1 MIRLIGVVGK
11 VFVLDL
17 ASDMEGT
24 ISLTGGISKDVDE
37 NICTLEELKY
47 IETSFKTKRVSMSG
61 GDISKVVE
69 RIATLSSSSGG
80 GGGIDPALLG
90 LKEDKSNKTT
100 TISGTGSNISYPT
113 TSAVVNYMSGTLT
126 SFKTSLELNTYA
138 RLADMTSRLSTK
150 VDKTQLIDY
159 PTTVEVDT
167 KINAIDL
174 SSKAD
179 KLVEIPRSALDIP
192 VSMGIPLY
200 TLDTGGN
207 YILCEPDFWVDIGNG
222 MCIPAYSK
230 SKLQRV

>member
-1 MIRLIGVVGK
+1 MITITTGDGK
-11 VFVLDL
+11 FFFSDFVNLFEEQSAEIDENALDL
-17 ASDMEGT
+17 KELQYLLSAYNT
-24 ISLTGGISKDVDE
+24 RRIYT
-37 NICTLEELKY
+37 NEEDYVK
-47 IETSFKTKRVSMSG
+47 IR
-61 GDISKVVE
+61 D
-69 RIATLSSSSGG
+69 RIALLSTSSSGG
-80 GGGIDPALLG
+80 GGDIDPALLG

-150 VDKTQLIDY
+150 VDKTQLMNY
-159 PTTVEVDT
+159 PTTIEVDN
-167 KINAIDL
+167 KIAAIDL

-179 KLVEIPRSALDIP
+179 KLVEIPQSALDIP

-207 YILCEPDFWVDIGNG
+207 YILCEPDSWVDIGNG

-230 SKLQRV
+230 SKLQGV

>member
-1 MIRLIGVVGK
+1 MITITTGDGK
-11 VFVLDL
+11 FFFSDFVNLFEEQSAEIDENALDL
-17 ASDMEGT
+17 KELQYLLSAYNT
-24 ISLTGGISKDVDE
+24 RRIYT
-37 NICTLEELKY
+37 NEEDYVK
-47 IETSFKTKRVSMSG
+47 IR
-61 GDISKVVE
+61 D
-69 RIATLSSSSGG
+69 RIALLSTSSSGG
-80 GGGIDPALLG
+80 GGDIDPALLG

-138 RLADMTSRLSTK
+138 RLSDMSSRLSTK

-159 PTTVEVDT
+159 PTAVEVDT
-167 KINAIDL
+167 KIAAVDL

-179 KLVEIPRSALDIP
+179 KLVEIPQSALDIP

-207 YILCEPDFWVDIGNG
+207 YILCEPDSWVDIGNG

-230 SKLQRV
+230 SKLQSV

>member
-1 MIRLIGVVGK
+1 MITITTGNGK
-11 VFVLDL
+11 FFFSDFVNLFEEQSAEIDENALDL
-17 ASDMEGT
+17 KELQYLLSAYNT
-24 ISLTGGISKDVDE
+24 RRIYT
-37 NICTLEELKY
+37 NEEDYVK
-47 IETSFKTKRVSMSG
+47 IR
-61 GDISKVVE
+61 D
-69 RIATLSSSSGG
+69 RIALLSTSSSGG
-80 GGGIDPALLG
+80 GGDIDPALLG

-138 RLADMTSRLSTK
+138 RLADMSSRLSTK

-167 KINAIDL
+167 KIAAIDL

-179 KLVEIPRSALDIP
+179 KLVEIPQSALDIP

-207 YILCEPDFWVDIGNG
+207 YILCEPDSWVDIGNG
-222 MCIPAYSK
+222 MCIPAYCK
-230 SKLQRV
+230 SKLQSI

>member
-1 MIRLIGVVGK
+1 MITITTGDGK
-11 VFVLDL
+11 FFFSDFVNLFEEQSAEIDENALDL
-17 ASDMEGT
+17 KELQYLLSAYNT
-24 ISLTGGISKDVDE
+24 RRIYT
-37 NICTLEELKY
+37 NEEDYVK
-47 IETSFKTKRVSMSG
+47 IR
-61 GDISKVVE
+61 D
-69 RIATLSSSSGG
+69 RIALLSASSSGG
-80 GGGIDPALLG
+80 GGDIDPALLG

-138 RLADMTSRLSTK
+138 RLSDLTSRLSTK
-150 VDKTQLIDY
+150 VDKTQLMNY
-159 PTTVEVDT
+159 PTTIEVDT
-167 KINAIDL
+167 KIAAVDL

-179 KLVEIPRSALDIP
+179 KLVEIPQSALDIP

-207 YILCEPDFWVDIGNG
+207 YILCEPDSWVDIGNG

-230 SKLQRV
+230 SKLQGV

>member
-1 MIRLIGVVGK
+1 MITITTGDGK
-11 VFVLDL
+11 FFFSDFVNLFEEQSAEIDENALDL
-17 ASDMEGT
+17 
-24 ISLTGGISKDVDE
+24 K
-37 NICTLEELKY
+37 ELQY
-47 IETSFKTKRVSMSG
+47 LLSAYNTKRIYINEEDYV
-61 GDISKVVE
+61 KVRD
-69 RIATLSSSSGG
+69 RIALLSASSSGG
-80 GGGIDPALLG
+80 GGDIDPALLG

-113 TSAVVNYMSGTLT
+113 TSAVVNYMNGTLT

-150 VDKTQLIDY
+150 VDKAQLISY
-159 PTTVEVDT
+159 PTTIEVDA
-167 KINAIDL
+167 KIAAIDL

-179 KLVEIPRSALDIP
+179 KLVEIPQSALDIP

-207 YILCEPDFWVDIGNG
+207 YILCEPDSWVDIGNG

-230 SKLQRV
+230 SKLQGV

>member
-1 MIRLIGVVGK
+1 MITITTGDGK
-11 VFVLDL
+11 FFFSDFVNLFEEQSAEIDENALDL
-17 ASDMEGT
+17 KELQYLLSAYNT
-24 ISLTGGISKDVDE
+24 RRIYT
-37 NICTLEELKY
+37 NEEDYVK
-47 IETSFKTKRVSMSG
+47 IR
-61 GDISKVVE
+61 D
-69 RIATLSSSSGG
+69 RIALLSTSSSGG
-80 GGGIDPALLG
+80 GGDIDPALLG

-167 KINAIDL
+167 KIAAIDL

-179 KLVEIPRSALDIP
+179 KLVEIPQSALDIP

-207 YILCEPDFWVDIGNG
+207 YVLCEPDSWVDIGNG
-222 MCIPAYSK
+222 MCIPAYCK
-230 SKLQRV
+230 SKLQSI

>member
-1 MIRLIGVVGK
+1 MITITTGDGK
-11 VFVLDL
+11 FFFSDFVNLFEEQSAEIDENALDL
-17 ASDMEGT
+17 
-24 ISLTGGISKDVDE
+24 K
-37 NICTLEELKY
+37 ELQY
-47 IETSFKTKRVSMSG
+47 LLSAYNTKRIYINEEDYV
-61 GDISKVVE
+61 KVRD
-69 RIATLSSSSGG
+69 RIALLSASSSGG
-80 GGGIDPALLG
+80 GGDIDPALLG

-138 RLADMTSRLSTK
+138 RLSDLTSRLSTK
-150 VDKTQLIDY
+150 VDKTQLMDY

-167 KINAIDL
+167 KIDAIDL

-179 KLVEIPRSALDIP
+179 KLIEIPQSDLDIP
-192 VSMGIPLY
+192 ISMGIPLY

-207 YILCEPDFWVDIGNG
+207 YVLCEPDSWVDIGNG

-230 SKLQRV
+230 SKLQSV

>member
-1 MIRLIGVVGK
+1 MITITTGDGK
-11 VFVLDL
+11 FFFSDFVNLFEEQSAEIDENALDL
-17 ASDMEGT
+17 KELQYLLSAYNT
-24 ISLTGGISKDVDE
+24 RRIYT
-37 NICTLEELKY
+37 NEEDYVK
-47 IETSFKTKRVSMSG
+47 IR
-61 GDISKVVE
+61 D
-69 RIATLSSSSGG
+69 RIALLSTSSSGG
-80 GGGIDPALLG
+80 GGDIDPALLG

-113 TSAVVNYMSGTLT
+113 TSAVVNYMNGTLT

-207 YILCEPDFWVDIGNG
+207 YILCEPDSWVDIGNG

-230 SKLQRV
+230 SKLQSV

>member
-1 MIRLIGVVGK
+1 MITITTGDGK
-11 VFVLDL
+11 FFFSDFVNLFEEQSAEIDENALDL
-17 ASDMEGT
+17 KELQYLLSAYNT
-24 ISLTGGISKDVDE
+24 RRIYT
-37 NICTLEELKY
+37 NEEDYVK
-47 IETSFKTKRVSMSG
+47 IR
-61 GDISKVVE
+61 D
-69 RIATLSSSSGG
+69 RIALLSTSSSGG
-80 GGGIDPALLG
+80 GGDIDPALLG

-138 RLADMTSRLSTK
+138 RLSDMTSRLSTK

-159 PTTVEVDT
+159 PTTIEVDT
-167 KINAIDL
+167 KIAAIDL

-179 KLVEIPRSALDIP
+179 KLVEIPQSALDIP

-207 YILCEPDFWVDIGNG
+207 YILCEPDSWVDIGNG

-230 SKLQRV
+230 SKLQSV

>member
-1 MIRLIGVVGK
+1 MITITTGDGK
-11 VFVLDL
+11 FFFSDFVNLFEEQSAEIDENALDL
-17 ASDMEGT
+17 KELQYLLSAYNT
-24 ISLTGGISKDVDE
+24 RRIYT
-37 NICTLEELKY
+37 NEEDYVK
-47 IETSFKTKRVSMSG
+47 IR
-61 GDISKVVE
+61 D
-69 RIATLSSSSGG
+69 RIALLSTSSSGG
-80 GGGIDPALLG
+80 GGDIDPALLG

-150 VDKTQLIDY
+150 VDKTQLMDY
-159 PTTVEVDT
+159 PTTIEVDT
-167 KINAIDL
+167 KIAAIDL

-179 KLVEIPRSALDIP
+179 KLVEIPQSALDIP

-207 YILCEPDFWVDIGNG
+207 YILCEPDSWVDIGNG

-230 SKLQRV
+230 SKLQSV

>member
-1 MIRLIGVVGK
+1 MITITTGNGK
-11 VFVLDL
+11 FFFSDFVNLFEEQSAEIDENALDL
-17 ASDMEGT
+17 KELQYLLSAYNT
-24 ISLTGGISKDVDE
+24 RRIYT
-37 NICTLEELKY
+37 NEEDYVK
-47 IETSFKTKRVSMSG
+47 IR
-61 GDISKVVE
+61 D
-69 RIATLSSSSGG
+69 RIALLSTSSSGG
-80 GGGIDPALLG
+80 GGDIDPALLG

-138 RLADMTSRLSTK
+138 KLSDMTSRLSTK
-150 VDKTQLIDY
+150 VDKTQLMNY
-159 PTTVEVDT
+159 PTTIEVDT
-167 KINAIDL
+167 KIAAIDL

-179 KLVEIPRSALDIP
+179 KLVEIPQSALDIP

-207 YILCEPDFWVDIGNG
+207 YILCEPDSWVDIGNG

-230 SKLQRV
+230 SKLQSV

>member
-1 MIRLIGVVGK
+1 MITITTGDGK
-11 VFVLDL
+11 FFFSDFVNLFEEQSAEIDENALDL
-17 ASDMEGT
+17 
-24 ISLTGGISKDVDE
+24 K
-37 NICTLEELKY
+37 ELQY
-47 IETSFKTKRVSMSG
+47 LLSAYNTKRIYINEEDYV
-61 GDISKVVE
+61 KVRD
-69 RIATLSSSSGG
+69 RIALLSASSSGG
-80 GGGIDPALLG
+80 GGDIDPALLG

-113 TSAVVNYMSGTLT
+113 TSAVVNYMNGTLT

-167 KINAIDL
+167 KIAAIDL

-179 KLVEIPRSALDIP
+179 KLVEIPQSALDIP

-207 YILCEPDFWVDIGNG
+207 YILCEPDSWVDIGNG

-230 SKLQRV
+230 SKLQGV

>member
-1 MIRLIGVVGK
+1 MITITTGDGK
-11 VFVLDL
+11 FFFWDFVNLFEEQSAEIDENALDL
-17 ASDMEGT
+17 KELQYLLSAYNT
-24 ISLTGGISKDVDE
+24 RRIY
-37 NICTLEELKY
+37 NNEEDYVK
-47 IETSFKTKRVSMSG
+47 IR
-61 GDISKVVE
+61 D
-69 RIATLSSSSGG
+69 RIALLSTSSSGG
-80 GGGIDPALLG
+80 GGDIDPALLG

-138 RLADMTSRLSTK
+138 RLSDLTSRLSTK
-150 VDKTQLIDY
+150 VDKTQLMNY
-159 PTTVEVDT
+159 PTTIEVDT
-167 KINAIDL
+167 KIAAVDL

-179 KLVEIPRSALDIP
+179 KLVEIPQSALDIP

-207 YILCEPDFWVDIGNG
+207 YILCEPDSWVDIGNG

-230 SKLQRV
+230 SKLQSV

>member
-1 MIRLIGVVGK
+1 MITITTGDGK
-11 VFVLDL
+11 FFFSDFVNLFEEQSAEIDENALDL
-17 ASDMEGT
+17 KELQYLLSAYNT
-24 ISLTGGISKDVDE
+24 RRIYT
-37 NICTLEELKY
+37 NEEDYVK
-47 IETSFKTKRVSMSG
+47 IR
-61 GDISKVVE
+61 D
-69 RIATLSSSSGG
+69 RIALLSASSSGG
-80 GGGIDPALLG
+80 GGDIDPALLG

-138 RLADMTSRLSTK
+138 RLSDLTSRLSTK
-150 VDKTQLIDY
+150 VDKTQLMNY
-159 PTTVEVDT
+159 PTTIEVDT
-167 KINAIDL
+167 KIAAVDL

-179 KLVEIPRSALDIP
+179 KLVEIPQSALDIP

-207 YILCEPDFWVDIGNG
+207 YILCEPDSWVDIGNG

-230 SKLQRV
+230 SKLKSV

>member
-1 MIRLIGVVGK
+1 MITITTGDGK
-11 VFVLDL
+11 FFFSDFVNLFEEQSAEIDENALDL
-17 ASDMEGT
+17 KELQYLLSAYNT
-24 ISLTGGISKDVDE
+24 RRIYT
-37 NICTLEELKY
+37 NEEDYVK
-47 IETSFKTKRVSMSG
+47 IR
-61 GDISKVVE
+61 D
-69 RIATLSSSSGG
+69 RIALLSTSSSGG
-80 GGGIDPALLG
+80 GGDIDPALLG

-138 RLADMTSRLSTK
+138 KLSDMISRLSTK
-150 VDKTQLIDY
+150 VDKAQLINY
-159 PTTVEVDT
+159 PTTIEVDN
-167 KINAIDL
+167 KIAAIDL

-179 KLVEIPRSALDIP
+179 KLVEIPQSALDIP

-207 YILCEPDFWVDIGNG
+207 YILCEPDSWVDIGNG

-230 SKLQRV
+230 SKLQGV

>member
-1 MIRLIGVVGK
+1 MITITTGNGK
-11 VFVLDL
+11 FFFSDFVNLFEEQSAEIDENALDL
-17 ASDMEGT
+17 KELQYLLSAYNT
-24 ISLTGGISKDVDE
+24 RRIYT
-37 NICTLEELKY
+37 NEEDYVK
-47 IETSFKTKRVSMSG
+47 IR
-61 GDISKVVE
+61 D
-69 RIATLSSSSGG
+69 RIALLSTSSSGG
-80 GGGIDPALLG
+80 GGDIDPALLG

-138 RLADMTSRLSTK
+138 RLSDLTSRLSTK
-150 VDKTQLIDY
+150 VDKTQLMNY
-159 PTTVEVDT
+159 PTTIEVDT
-167 KINAIDL
+167 KIAAVDL

-179 KLVEIPRSALDIP
+179 KLVEIPQSALDIP

-207 YILCEPDFWVDIGNG
+207 YILCEPDSWVDIGNG

-230 SKLQRV
+230 SKLQGV

>member
-1 MIRLIGVVGK
+1 MITITTGNGK
-11 VFVLDL
+11 FFFSDFVNLFEEQSAEIDENALDL
-17 ASDMEGT
+17 
-24 ISLTGGISKDVDE
+24 K
-37 NICTLEELKY
+37 ELQY
-47 IETSFKTKRVSMSG
+47 LLSAYNTKRIYTNEEDYVKIR
-61 GDISKVVE
+61 D
-69 RIATLSSSSGG
+69 RIALLSTSSSGG
-80 GGGIDPALLG
+80 GGDIDPALLG

-138 RLADMTSRLSTK
+138 RLADMSSRLSTK
-150 VDKTQLIDY
+150 VDKTQLMDY
-159 PTTVEVDT
+159 PTTIELDT
-167 KINAIDL
+167 KISAIDL

-179 KLVEIPRSALDIP
+179 NLVEIPQSALHIP

-207 YILCEPDFWVDIGNG
+207 YILCEPDSWVDIGNG

-230 SKLQRV
+230 SKLQSV

>member
-1 MIRLIGVVGK
+1 MITITTGNGK
-11 VFVLDL
+11 FFFSDFVNLFEEQSAEIDENALDL
-17 ASDMEGT
+17 KELQYLLSAYNT
-24 ISLTGGISKDVDE
+24 RRIYT
-37 NICTLEELKY
+37 NEEDYVK
-47 IETSFKTKRVSMSG
+47 IR
-61 GDISKVVE
+61 D
-69 RIATLSSSSGG
+69 RIALLSTSSSGG
-80 GGGIDPALLG
+80 GGDIDPALLG

-138 RLADMTSRLSTK
+138 RLSDLTSRLSTK

-167 KINAIDL
+167 KIAAVDL

-179 KLVEIPRSALDIP
+179 KLVEIPQSALDIP

-207 YILCEPDFWVDIGNG
+207 YILCEPDSWVDIGNG

-230 SKLQRV
+230 SKLQSV